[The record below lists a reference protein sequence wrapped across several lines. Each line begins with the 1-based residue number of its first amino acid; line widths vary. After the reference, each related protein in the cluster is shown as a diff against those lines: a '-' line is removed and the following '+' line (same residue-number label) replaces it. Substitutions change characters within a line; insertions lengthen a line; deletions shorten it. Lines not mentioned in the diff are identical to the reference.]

1 MLRIIDK
8 SIHLIQSHAQ
18 YFQSYSFV
26 VSKVIDWFVLSLQ

>member
-8 SIHLIQSHAQ
+8 SIHLIQSHSQ

-26 VSKVIDWFVLSLQ
+26 VPKVIDCFALNLQ